1 MNSNRSLSNLK
12 FKLILP
18 ALLEAKS
25 PDWRPIKYSLF
36 PPLGLATL
44 AAFIPN
50 ECETEIIDEHVEA
63 IDLNDYP
70 DVVVIQIYITN
81 AYRAY
86 QIADHYRNRGSLVLL
101 GGLHVTSLP
110 QEAALH
116 ADVIFLGPGE
126 DSFPRFLDD
135 LKNGSIKKVYHSENR
150 SLLNLPFPRR
160 DLIKKQLYLVP
171 NSITISR
178 GCPHQCTFCYKHAF
192 FAGGKSYYRLELER
206 ALAEIS
212 GLKGK
217 HLFFLDD
224 HLLASAPFT
233 ANLFD
238 EMKGMGKVFQG
249 AATVE
254 SVMDD
259 NLLKKAHDAGLR
271 SLFIGFETMNSSN
284 LQSANKNHNKLER
297 YDLAIRK
304 LHDMGIM
311 INGSFVYGFDEDDSD
326 VFKRT
331 VDWAVSK
338 GITTA
343 TFHILTPY
351 PGTKVF
357 EQMLNE
363 NRILTTNWNQYN
375 TRQVVFKPNKLS
387 PEALKAGYDWSYTEF
402 YKWSNIFQSAR
413 QQEPFME
420 LARHLAYSVAWKKM
434 EPLWNYAIKLKQLNR
449 ALPLLVNVLNQKK
462 QNSNRFSNPLI
473 IEKRDL
479 LRA

>member
-1 MNSNRSLSNLK
+1 
-12 FKLILP
+12 
-18 ALLEAKS
+18 
-25 PDWRPIKYSLF
+25 
-36 PPLGLATL
+36 
-44 AAFIPN
+44 
-50 ECETEIIDEHVEA
+50 
-63 IDLNDYP
+63 
-70 DVVVIQIYITN
+70 
-81 AYRAY
+81 
-86 QIADHYRNRGSLVLL
+86 
-101 GGLHVTSLP
+101 
-110 QEAALH
+110 
-116 ADVIFLGPGE
+116 
-126 DSFPRFLDD
+126 
-135 LKNGSIKKVYHSENR
+135 
-150 SLLNLPFPRR
+150 
-160 DLIKKQLYLVP
+160 
-171 NSITISR
+171 
-178 GCPHQCTFCYKHAF
+178 
-192 FAGGKSYYRLELER
+192 
-206 ALAEIS
+206 
-212 GLKGK
+212 
-217 HLFFLDD
+217 
-224 HLLASAPFT
+224 
-233 ANLFD
+233 
-238 EMKGMGKVFQG
+238 
-249 AATVE
+249 
-254 SVMDD
+254 MDD